1 MKNVFLSTIFLLIG
15 SLGLSSCRIEE
26 EKSTPSFQVHTVATQ
41 MNMRTE
47 LNALSI
53 NDRDDE
59 SINQVIRERIEAH
72 AITPSTEEEF
82 SINLRYPFDSSEFI
96 DPPQQNSYNAI
107 GSLIA
112 GIGKIFASIFIGIT
126 GPMDVDVPAFLITVP
141 LEMKLDMNI
150 IKSITIQQVTLESE
164 DTDFSFI
171 NDFKIDFLN
180 HTGEGRSPLLLS
192 YTKPAGNGAK
202 NKASTLNFGLQK
214 INLVP
219 YLKPD
224 EILNFKPSLSIGRL
238 PPKNI
243 NFKGNIVFKVTLKLP
258 F

>member
-1 MKNVFLSTIFLLIG
+1 MKNVFLTTIFLLIG
-15 SLGLSSCRIEE
+15 SMSLSSCGIEE
-26 EKSTPSFQVHTVATQ
+26 ETTTPSFQVHTVSTQ

-59 SINQVIRERIEAH
+59 SVNQIIRERIEAR
-72 AITPSTEEEF
+72 ALTSSTDEEF

-126 GPMDVDVPAFLITVP
+126 GPMDVDVPPFLVTVP

-150 IKSITIQQVTLESE
+150 IRSITIQQVTLESE

-192 YTKPAGNGAK
+192 YTKPADNGAK
-202 NKASTLNFGLQK
+202 NKTTLNFGLQK

-243 NFKGNIVFKVTLKLP
+243 HFKGNIVFKVTLKLP